1 MTRQAKIIIFSLI
14 LVYSIY
20 NNKSDNSIFDSIP
33 NTKQNNS
40 VDPESKKVY
49 EEAEKQPRT
58 NEDKKT
64 KNNSIEYYSQPK
76 NGFSPYN
83 EYFGKGL
90 YNNDSG
96 NKFTIKNSNST
107 DAVVLLVDSYSGRKV
122 RNEYI
127 RKGTNFEMTG
137 VPNGTYYLEWA
148 SGNNWSPK
156 LKLGNLTGGFQS
168 DVSFTKTKDRD
179 DWMSVDG
186 YRGWTVTLYSVSGGD
201 VESQSIKPSEFGK

>member
-1 MTRQAKIIIFSLI
+1 MTRHAKIIIFSLI

-20 NNKSDNSIFDSIP
+20 NHKSDNSIFDSIP

-49 EEAEKQPRT
+49 EKAEKQPRT

-64 KNNSIEYYSQPK
+64 NNNSIEYYSQPK

-83 EYFGKGL
+83 EFFGKGL

-148 SGNNWSPK
+148 SGNNWSPR
-156 LKLGNLTGGFQS
+156 LRVGNLTGGFQS
-168 DVSFTKTKDRD
+168 DASFSKTKNRD

-201 VESQSIKPSEFGK
+201 VEPQSIKPTEFGN